1 MHNRIGVTMD
11 ITALFELIET
21 TALAL
26 CLMCVWG
33 LFVVTKG
40 E

>member
-1 MHNRIGVTMD
+1 MD
-11 ITALFELIET
+11 TTALFELIET
-21 TALAL
+21 TVLAL

-40 E
+40 D